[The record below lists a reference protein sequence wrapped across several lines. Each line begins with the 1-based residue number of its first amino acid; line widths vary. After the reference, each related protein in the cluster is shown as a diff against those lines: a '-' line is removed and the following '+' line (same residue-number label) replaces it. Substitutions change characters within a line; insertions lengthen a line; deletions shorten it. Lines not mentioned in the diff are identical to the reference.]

1 MPRELF
7 HQELAEI
14 QKEILVMG
22 SMAEKATH
30 DALES
35 LRTGDLEW
43 AQRIVEEDSIIDQK
57 RYEIEEKTIFVV
69 ASQQPM
75 ATDLRTLISALYII
89 TDLERIADHAEG
101 IARIN
106 IMLGDNS
113 ELPRQLG
120 YIPKMGEL
128 STTMLRDSLKAY
140 IDSDIDEAR
149 RICEADDEVDRL
161 QDAVY
166 ADAFKSM
173 IDDNSTIQ
181 DNTYRLWT
189 AHNLER
195 IADRCTN
202 IVSELSSLLQEACQ
216 RLQGMFLSISR
227 RGKNELFSFST
238 CPKHSPV

>member
-1 MPRELF
+1 VARELF

-22 SMAEKATH
+22 SMAEKATL

-106 IMLGDNS
+106 IMLGNDS

-120 YIPKMGEL
+120 YIPTMGEL

-166 ADAFKSM
+166 AEAFKSM

-202 IVSELSSLLQEACQ
+202 ICERIIFIVTGSMSEASRDVS
-216 RLQGMFLSISR
+216 
-227 RGKNELFSFST
+227 KY
-238 CPKHSPV
+238 

>member
-43 AQRIVEEDSIIDQK
+43 AQRIVEEDSIIDRK

-106 IMLGDNS
+106 IMLGDDS

-120 YIPKMGEL
+120 YIPTMGEL

-140 IDSDIDEAR
+140 LERDIDEAR

-166 ADAFKSM
+166 AEAFKNM

-202 IVSELSSLLQEACQ
+202 ICERIIFIVTGSMSEAARDVSKS
-216 RLQGMFLSISR
+216 
-227 RGKNELFSFST
+227 
-238 CPKHSPV
+238 

>member
-75 ATDLRTLISALYII
+75 ATDLRTLISAIYII

-120 YIPKMGEL
+120 YIPRMGEL

-173 IDDNSTIQ
+173 IDDNLTIQ

-202 IVSELSSLLQEACQ
+202 ICERIIFIVTGSMSEAARDVS
-216 RLQGMFLSISR
+216 
-227 RGKNELFSFST
+227 KY
-238 CPKHSPV
+238 

>member
-173 IDDNSTIQ
+173 IDDNLTIQ

-202 IVSELSSLLQEACQ
+202 ICERIIFIVTGSMSEAARDVS
-216 RLQGMFLSISR
+216 
-227 RGKNELFSFST
+227 KY
-238 CPKHSPV
+238 

>member
-7 HQELAEI
+7 RQELAEI

-43 AQRIVEEDSIIDQK
+43 AQRIIKEDSIIDQK

-106 IMLGDNS
+106 IMLGDDS

-128 STTMLRDSLKAY
+128 STTMLRDCLKAY
-140 IDSDIDEAR
+140 IDSDINEAR

-166 ADAFKSM
+166 AEAFKNM

-181 DNTYRLWT
+181 DNTYLLWT

-202 IVSELSSLLQEACQ
+202 ICERIIFIVTGSMSEA
-216 RLQGMFLSISR
+216 SR
-227 RGKNELFSFST
+227 RVSKY
-238 CPKHSPV
+238 

>member
-120 YIPKMGEL
+120 YIPRMGEL

-202 IVSELSSLLQEACQ
+202 ICERIIFIVTGSMSEAARDVS
-216 RLQGMFLSISR
+216 
-227 RGKNELFSFST
+227 KY
-238 CPKHSPV
+238 